1 MVVGLTSSQY
11 LVQEDGKGGRL
22 LPGQIVRYPKVYK
35 EFYHFE
41 GHKIWLSCR
50 MPIMIYPK
58 GSLTTSSD
66 SQSLRDSSRITT
78 LCPALLTLSWCM
90 SLSRCLGIWPWTSR
104 QLRSSRGM
112 PGVLWRPQW
121 RSLPSGSRILR
132 LFKKYFASFPHLLF
146 WIAAFER
153 IWGRV
158 WPDILTNS
166 STQCWTSWNWAA
178 CPCL

>member
-22 LPGQIVRYPKVYK
+22 LPGHIIRYPKVYK
-35 EFYHFE
+35 EFSHFE
-41 GHKIWLSCR
+41 CHKILLFCR
-50 MPIMIYPK
+50 MPIMTYPK

-78 LCPALLTLSWCM
+78 LCLALLTLSWCM
-90 SLSRCLGIWPWTSR
+90 SLSRCLGIWLWTSR

-132 LFKKYFASFPHLLF
+132 LFKEIFCKFSSSFVMNSCFWKNLREGLTWYSHLLLH
-146 WIAAFER
+146 
-153 IWGRV
+153 
-158 WPDILTNS
+158 PMLNILE
-166 STQCWTSWNWAA
+166 
-178 CPCL
+178 